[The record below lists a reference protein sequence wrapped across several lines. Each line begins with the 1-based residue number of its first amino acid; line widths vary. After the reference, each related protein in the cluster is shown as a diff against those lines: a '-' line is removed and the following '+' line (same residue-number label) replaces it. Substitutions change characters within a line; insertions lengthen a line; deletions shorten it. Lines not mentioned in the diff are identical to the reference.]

1 MSCIC
6 HTHIYIIYIYIIYI
20 YTHVIPMSWSL
31 ASTFLW
37 NSNLFQR
44 SVSDLPPMGRA
55 RSAGQVQKWRIHPL
69 VIYYSYG
76 KWPYITSPLKM
87 MILQCYVQLP
97 EGTKCPSND
106 WGNDDSRIAWGGS
119 RRFSGTGHLRAPA
132 SSNRDDLWSP
142 GKPRERKSLGITIS
156 MRGKCGNNLKQLQ
169 PWQARLDFELTQSG
183 WPANNTSHENVLFIC
198 VQHICQQYVDF
209 VTEYK
214 WNT

>member
-6 HTHIYIIYIYIIYI
+6 HTHIYIYPCH
-20 YTHVIPMSWSL
+20 THVVESSQH
-31 ASTFLW
+31 FLW

-106 WGNDDSRIAWGGS
+106 WGNDDSRIAWGGPVD
-119 RRFSGTGHLRAPA
+119 FQVPA
-132 SSNRDDLWSP
+132 ICGRLPVRIETTSDPQANLGS
-142 GKPRERKSLGITIS
+142 KSHGGSTIS
-156 MRGKCGNNLKQLQ
+156 MLGKMWKQLETT
-169 PWQARLDFELTQSG
+169 ATLAGAT
-183 WPANNTSHENVLFIC
+183 
-198 VQHICQQYVDF
+198 
-209 VTEYK
+209 
-214 WNT
+214 

>member
-1 MSCIC
+1 
-6 HTHIYIIYIYIIYI
+6 
-20 YTHVIPMSWSL
+20 MSWSL

-132 SSNRDDLWSP
+132 SSNRDDL
-142 GKPRERKSLGITIS
+142 
-156 MRGKCGNNLKQLQ
+156 
-169 PWQARLDFELTQSG
+169 
-183 WPANNTSHENVLFIC
+183 
-198 VQHICQQYVDF
+198 
-209 VTEYK
+209 
-214 WNT
+214 